1 MRRENMKRENMK
13 RLYAKDNCENLI
25 WIRTMESDPN
35 TVFITN
41 ILNHITGDIMPVNKY
56 KLNLITHELEN
67 LGQELMQNVEEE
79 ALSFIDFTQNPVDD
93 ISGTGIKDY
102 VIINLKS
109 QYDRGFY
116 IWVTLDNQMK
126 ILSIDGNGTIRLDH
140 FVLDKQSMNLFID
153 EGKLFK
159 FTLYKR

>member
-13 RLYAKDNCENLI
+13 RLYTKDNCENLI
-25 WIRTMESDPN
+25 WIRTMEADPN

-56 KLNLITHELEN
+56 KLNLITHEIEN
-67 LGQELMQNVEEE
+67 LGQELMQYVEEE
-79 ALSFIDFTQNPVDD
+79 ALSFIDFTHNPVDD
-93 ISGTGIKDY
+93 VSGTGVKDY
-102 VIINLKS
+102 FIINLKS
-109 QYDRGFY
+109 SYARGFY

-126 ILSIDGNGTIRLDH
+126 IFSIDNDGTIRFDH
-140 FVLDKQSMNLFID
+140 FVLDKQTMNMFID
-153 EGKLFK
+153 GGKLFK

>member
-13 RLYAKDNCENLI
+13 RLYTKDNCENLI
-25 WIRTMESDPN
+25 WIRTMEADPN

-56 KLNLITHELEN
+56 KLNLITHEIEN
-67 LGQELMQNVEEE
+67 LGQELMQYVEEE
-79 ALSFIDFTQNPVDD
+79 ALSFIDFTHNPVDD
-93 ISGTGIKDY
+93 VSGTGVKDY
-102 VIINLKS
+102 FIINLKS
-109 QYDRGFY
+109 SYARGFY

-126 ILSIDGNGTIRLDH
+126 IFSIDNDGTIRFDH
-140 FVLDKQSMNLFID
+140 FVLDKQTMNMFID
-153 EGKLFK
+153 SGKLFK

>member
-13 RLYAKDNCENLI
+13 RLYAKDNCDNLV

-67 LGQELMQNVEEE
+67 LGQELMQNAEEE
-79 ALSFIDFTQNPVDD
+79 ALSFIDFTQNPVND

-102 VIINLKS
+102 IIINLKS

-126 ILSIDGNGTIRLDH
+126 IFSIDGNGTIRFDH
-140 FVLDKQSMNLFID
+140 FVLDKQSMDIFID
-153 EGKLFK
+153 GGKLFK

>member
-13 RLYAKDNCENLI
+13 RLDTKDNCENLV

-56 KLNLITHELEN
+56 KLNLITHEIEN
-67 LGQELMQNVEEE
+67 LGQELMQYVEEE
-79 ALSFIDFTQNPVDD
+79 ALSFIDFTHNPVDD
-93 ISGTGIKDY
+93 VSGTGVKDY
-102 VIINLKS
+102 FIINLKS
-109 QYDRGFY
+109 SYARGFY

-126 ILSIDGNGTIRLDH
+126 IFSIDNDGTIRFDH
-140 FVLDKQSMNLFID
+140 FVLDKQTMNMFID
-153 EGKLFK
+153 GGKLFK

>member
-67 LGQELMQNVEEE
+67 LGQELMQNAEEE

-93 ISGTGIKDY
+93 VSGTGLK
-102 VIINLKS
+102 IIL
-109 QYDRGFY
+109 
-116 IWVTLDNQMK
+116 
-126 ILSIDGNGTIRLDH
+126 LSI
-140 FVLDKQSMNLFID
+140 
-153 EGKLFK
+153 
-159 FTLYKR
+159 

>member
-13 RLYAKDNCENLI
+13 RLYTKDNCENLI
-25 WIRTMESDPN
+25 WIRTMETDPN

-56 KLNLITHELEN
+56 KLNLITHEIEN
-67 LGQELMQNVEEE
+67 LGQELMQYVEEE
-79 ALSFIDFTQNPVDD
+79 ALSFIDFTHNPVDD
-93 ISGTGIKDY
+93 VSGTGVKDY
-102 VIINLKS
+102 FIINLKS
-109 QYDRGFY
+109 SYARGFY

-126 ILSIDGNGTIRLDH
+126 IFSIDNDGTIRFDH
-140 FVLDKQSMNLFID
+140 FVLDKQTMNMFID
-153 EGKLFK
+153 GGKLFK